1 MKNIL
6 LKSAKVI
13 GFLTLTFFVSML
25 VWANWEEPPLSQK
38 LDLKPIHLAVFDLD
52 KKVDAAD
59 SSLISQ
65 KLTDTDGVTACT
77 VNPEFKTVSV
87 TYYDD
92 RVSEDALKAVVQQKN
107 YIASKVN
114 FAKMEGPKCPVPMEY
129 INFFTDMKQT
139 LCLR

>member
-1 MKNIL
+1 MKTIL

-13 GFLTLTFFVSML
+13 GFLTMTFFVSML

-38 LDLKPIHLAVFDLD
+38 LELKPIHLAVFDLD
-52 KKVDAAD
+52 KQIEASD
-59 SSLISQ
+59 STLISN
-65 KLTDTDGVTACT
+65 KLSAVTGVTACT

-92 RVSEDALKAVVQQKN
+92 QVSEGALKAVVQQKN
-107 YIASKVN
+107 YIASKIN
-114 FAKMEGPKCPVPMEY
+114 FAKMEGPKCPIPMEY
-129 INFFTDMKQT
+129 IDFFTNMKQT

>member
-1 MKNIL
+1 MKTFL

-52 KKVDAAD
+52 KEVNATD
-59 SSLISQ
+59 STLISD
-65 KLTDTDGVTACT
+65 KLSSVTGVTACT

-92 RVSEDALKAVVQQKN
+92 QVSEDALKAVVQQKN
-107 YIASKVN
+107 YIASKIN
-114 FAKMEGPKCPVPMEY
+114 FAKMEGPKCPIPMEY
-129 INFFTDMKQT
+129 IDFFTNMKQA
-139 LCLR
+139 LSLR